1 MNLKKIIPCLLALC
15 MILSACQNVA
25 PVDPTEGNIDLSIEN
40 MTQQYDQPF
49 TMTTSEGGK
58 GVLLNRSQVP
68 VIMTSALLRTDL
80 LVNADFLEPSEMEDY
95 FAIAKETNLNT
106 LELTVMWS
114 QIEPEKDKYDFS
126 ALDTYLNYA
135 KKYGLKLNIVWYGSM
150 VDGET
155 HTANVPDYISEDTE
169 TYSCLMDLFDY
180 ANFGRCRIMDW
191 SDPDLLERESRAVWQ
206 MMNHVYEW
214 NQSNDKY
221 DPVIMVQIGQGADRF
236 QRWRVAAY
244 DVVDA
249 KSEPMTQEQAWS
261 MVHTYLNT
269 VAKAVKY
276 SAYKALTRAEFCEQT
291 AVVNYVRDVQELE
304 FVDIVSPTYL
314 HEISSTKNGIKSFTD
329 EYSDMF
335 IMNAENWAS
344 DANHRQILAT
354 FGMGAGGYVSYQ
366 LSSPNYYPESPN
378 GALYSRYNPKGATLA
393 EKFQEKGQ
401 RATQTA
407 AVNSALLRAFV
418 AVANAPR
425 SLFATF
431 GLNNLL
437 NSKTGDERI
446 QKIYLSN
453 GILLSYSNPEDT
465 LGFAAYDGNYV
476 YVWSGKDATL
486 SVTNCTLTVCQ
497 KGAFD
502 ENGEWVGQGNVTLE
516 GNTTLQCQAG
526 EVYRIRVGNI
536 SQLPAASTLKAEG
549 FLSPL
554 DSIRG

>member
-1 MNLKKIIPCLLALC
+1 MNLKRIIPCLLILC
-15 MILSACQNVA
+15 IALSACQMPGTQEQGA
-25 PVDPTEGNIDLSIEN
+25 SFENITD
-40 MTQQYDQPF
+40 QYDQPY
-49 TMTTSEGGK
+49 TMSTSDAGK
-58 GVLLNRSQVP
+58 GVLLDRSQIP
-68 VIMTSALLRTDL
+68 VIMTAALLRTDM

-114 QIEPEKDKYDFS
+114 QIEPEKDQYDFS
-126 ALDTYLNYA
+126 ALDVYLDYA
-135 KKYGLKLNIVWYGSM
+135 KKYDLKLNLVWYGSI

-155 HTANVPDYISEDTE
+155 HTANVPDYISDDPQ
-169 TYSCLMDLFDY
+169 TYACLMDLYDY

-191 SDPDLLERESRAVWQ
+191 SDPDLLERESKALWQ
-206 MMNHVYEW
+206 MMNHVYQW
-214 NQSNDKY
+214 NQTNDKY

-244 DVVDA
+244 DVEDA
-249 KSEPMTQEQAWS
+249 TGAPMTDEQAWS

-269 VAKAVKY
+269 MAQAVKY
-276 SAYKALTRAEFCEQT
+276 SSYKALTRVEFCEQT
-291 AVVNYVRDVQELE
+291 AVVNYVRDVQSLE
-304 FVDIVSPTYL
+304 YVDIAAPTYL

-329 EYSDMF
+329 EYPDML

-354 FGMGAGGYVSYQ
+354 FGMGASGYVSYQ

-378 GALYSRYNPKGATLA
+378 GALYGRYDPTGATLA
-393 EKFQEKGQ
+393 DKFPQKGQ

-407 AVNSALLRAFV
+407 MVNSALLRASV

-437 NSKTGDERI
+437 NSKTGNERV
-446 QKIYLSN
+446 QKVYLSN
-453 GILLSYSNPEDT
+453 GLLLTYSNPQDA
-465 LGFAAYDGNYV
+465 LGFAVYDGNYL
-476 YVWSGKDATL
+476 YVWSSKDATL

-497 KGAFD
+497 SGAFD
-502 ENGEWVGQGNVTLE
+502 ENGEWNTQGNITLD

-536 SQLPAASTLKAEG
+536 SQLPSASALKDEG
-549 FLSPL
+549 YLSPL
-554 DSIRG
+554 DSVRG

>member
-1 MNLKKIIPCLLALC
+1 MNLKKIIPCLLVLC
-15 MILSACQNVA
+15 IALSACQIGDSGEQNISVENV
-25 PVDPTEGNIDLSIEN
+25 TE
-40 MTQQYDQPF
+40 QYDQPY
-49 TMTTSEGGK
+49 TMATSDAGK
-58 GVLLNRSQVP
+58 GVVLSRSQIP

-80 LVNADFLEPSEMEDY
+80 LVNADFLEPAEMEDY

-126 ALDTYLNYA
+126 ALDIYLNDA
-135 KKYGLKLNIVWYGSM
+135 KKYDLKLNLVWYGSI

-155 HTANVPDYISEDTE
+155 HTANLPDYISEDTQ
-169 TYSCLMDLFDY
+169 TYACLMDLFDY

-191 SDPDLLERESRAVWQ
+191 SDPDLLERESKALWQ
-206 MMNHVYEW
+206 MMNHIYEW
-214 NQSNDKY
+214 NQNNGKY

-249 KSEPMTQEQAWS
+249 NGEPMTEEQAWS
-261 MVHTYLNT
+261 MVRTYLNT
-269 VAKAVKY
+269 MAKAVKY
-276 SAYKALTRAEFCEQT
+276 SAYKALTRVEFCEQT
-291 AVVNYVRDVQELE
+291 AVVNYVRDVQKLE
-304 FVDIVSPTYL
+304 FVDIISPTYL

-329 EYSDMF
+329 EYPDMPV
-335 IMNAENWAS
+335 MNAENWAS

-354 FGMGAGGYVSYQ
+354 FGMGASGYVSYQ

-378 GALYSRYNPKGATLA
+378 GALYGRYDPDGATLN
-393 EKFQEKGQ
+393 EKFPQKGD

-407 AVNSALLRAFV
+407 MVNSALLRASV

-446 QKIYLSN
+446 QNIYLSN
-453 GILLSYSNPEDT
+453 GILLSYSNPQDA
-465 LGFAAYDGNYV
+465 LGFAVYDGNYL
-476 YVWSGKDATL
+476 YVWSGKDAAL
-486 SVTNCTLTVCQ
+486 RVTNCTLTVCQ
-497 KGAFD
+497 SGAFD
-502 ENGEWVGQGNVTLE
+502 ENGEWNTQGNVTLE
-516 GNTTLQCQAG
+516 DNTTLQCQAG
-526 EVYRIRVGNI
+526 EVYRIRVGSI
-536 SQLPAASTLKAEG
+536 SQLPSASALKDDG

>member
-1 MNLKKIIPCLLALC
+1 MKIKRVIPFLLALC
-15 MILSACQNVA
+15 FVLSACQHN
-25 PVDPTEGNIDLSIEN
+25 DPGEQSGADAAVSIEN
-40 MTQQYDQPF
+40 VTQKYDQPY
-49 TMTTSEGGK
+49 TMTTSESGK
-58 GVLLNRSQVP
+58 GILLNRGQIP
-68 VIMTSALLRTDL
+68 VIMTSALLRADL

-95 FAIAKETNLNT
+95 FAIARETNLNT

-114 QIEPEKDKYDFS
+114 QIEPEKGQYDFS
-126 ALDTYLNYA
+126 ALDVYLNYA
-135 KKYGLKLNIVWYGSM
+135 KKYGLKLNLVWYGSM

-155 HTANVPDYISEDTE
+155 HTANVPAYISRDPE

-191 SDPDLLERESRAVWQ
+191 ADPDLLERESQAVWH
-206 MMNHVYEW
+206 MMNHVYAW
-214 NQSNDKY
+214 NQSNEKY

-236 QRWRVAAY
+236 QRWRVDAY

-249 KSEPMTQEQAWS
+249 QGQPMAQEQAWS

-269 VAKAVKY
+269 MAKAVKY
-276 SAYKALTRAEFCEQT
+276 SAYKALTRVEFCEQT
-291 AVVNYVRDVQELE
+291 AVVNYVRDVRKLE
-304 FVDIVSPTYL
+304 FVDIVAPTYL

-329 EYSDMF
+329 EYADMF

-378 GALYSRYNPKGATLA
+378 GALYGRYDPEGATLA
-393 EKFQEKGQ
+393 EKFPQKGE
-401 RATQTA
+401 RAERTA
-407 AVNSALLRAFV
+407 AVNSALLRAYV

-437 NSKTGDERI
+437 NGKTGDERI
-446 QKIYLSN
+446 QNIYLSN

-465 LGFAAYDGNYV
+465 MGFGAYDGNYI
-476 YVWSGKDATL
+476 YVWSSKDATL
-486 SVTNCTLTVCQ
+486 RVTNCTLTVCQ

-502 ENGEWVGQGNVTLE
+502 ENGEWVSQGNVTLE
-516 GNTTLQCQAG
+516 GNNTLQCQAG
-526 EVYRIRVGNI
+526 EVYRIRVGDI
-536 SQLPAASTLKAEG
+536 SQLPAASELKAEG
-549 FLSPL
+549 YLPPL